1 MLVTIMHIVIISG
14 TTATF
19 FLLSHL
25 NITPVQHWRIDSSV
39 LVFTALQDIFLA
51 FNMFFILDEG
61 QRPDII
67 RDEATKVSYRLL
79 KVVKEPS
86 FSASIIDDSSSSS
99 SESSEEEEGPLNV
112 SQRIFD

>member
-1 MLVTIMHIVIISG
+1 M
-14 TTATF
+14 
-19 FLLSHL
+19 
-25 NITPVQHWRIDSSV
+25 
-39 LVFTALQDIFLA
+39 VFTALQDIFLA

-67 RDEATKVSYRLL
+67 RDEAKKVSYRLL

-99 SESSEEEEGPLNV
+99 GESSEEEEDPLNV
-112 SQRIFD
+112 SPRIFN

>member
-14 TTATF
+14 TTVTC
-19 FLLSHL
+19 FLLFKQKTLTVHYY
-25 NITPVQHWRIDSSV
+25 RIVSSL

-67 RDEATKVSYRLL
+67 RDEAKKVSYRLL

-99 SESSEEEEGPLNV
+99 GES
-112 SQRIFD
+112 

>member
-1 MLVTIMHIVIISG
+1 MLVTIIHIVIISG
-14 TTATF
+14 TTVTF
-19 FLLSHL
+19 FLSSIQ
-25 NITPVQHWRIDSSV
+25 NTFSVRTFRINSSV

-67 RDEATKVSYRLL
+67 RDEAKKFSYRVL

-86 FSASIIDDSSSSS
+86 FSTSIIDDSSSSS
-99 SESSEEEEGPLNV
+99 GESSEEEEDPLNV
-112 SQRIFD
+112 SQRIFN

>member
-1 MLVTIMHIVIISG
+1 MS
-14 TTATF
+14 
-19 FLLSHL
+19 SY
-25 NITPVQHWRIDSSV
+25 RIYSSF

-51 FNMFFILDEG
+51 FIIFFILDEG

-86 FSASIIDDSSSSS
+86 FSASIIDDSSFSSG
-99 SESSEEEEGPLNV
+99 ESSEEKEDTLNV
-112 SQRIFD
+112 GQRIFK